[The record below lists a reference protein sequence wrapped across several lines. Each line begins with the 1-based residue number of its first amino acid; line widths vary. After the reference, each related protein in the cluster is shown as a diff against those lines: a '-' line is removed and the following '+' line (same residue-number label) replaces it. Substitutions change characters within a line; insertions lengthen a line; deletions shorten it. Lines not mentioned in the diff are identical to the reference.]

1 MSFRLARATLPR
13 AAIPPLRIPVRSLF
27 TRAQGDAPSTVKKAV
42 AGTLFVA
49 GTTLFL
55 VYYFDSRSAMHRYVV
70 MPLTRHIMDGETGHK
85 AAVKLLRS
93 GLAPRDTQQDD
104 KRLAVEVGI
113 MNLVHSLVNRIVHL

>member
-1 MSFRLARATLPR
+1 
-13 AAIPPLRIPVRSLF
+13 
-27 TRAQGDAPSTVKKAV
+27 
-42 AGTLFVA
+42 
-49 GTTLFL
+49 
-55 VYYFDSRSAMHRYVV
+55 
-70 MPLTRHIMDGETGHK
+70 MDGETGHK